1 MYELFSEIIFAI
13 FVKKKK
19 KIHHGLLIGFEFD
32 SEQFQQSN
40 IYIFYTI

>member
-13 FVKKKK
+13 FVKKK